1 MGIFQTLF
9 PRSPLSLIGS
19 GILSKK
25 ENVVSV
31 TQGETF
37 QDVPFG
43 NLTKVKG
50 GSNVAYTEGQKDYS
64 TQNYYSNPTGDAVV
78 TVQTKKEANVS
89 PAISQTQ
96 EKPLNISP
104 ALLGTGGS
112 TATGEGSVKSSG
124 SPILTYALIGAGVI
138 AGIYVLKK

>member
-1 MGIFQTLF
+1 MGLFSNLF

-64 TQNYYSNPTGDAVV
+64 TQNYYSNPTGDAQVIIR
-78 TVQTKKEANVS
+78 TKKEANVS
-89 PAISQTQ
+89 PDISQAT
-96 EKPLNISP
+96 EKGFGS
-104 ALLGTGGS
+104 TGA
-112 TATGEGSVKSSG
+112 TATGEGATATETKGLSS
-124 SPILTYALIGAGVI
+124 SILIYALIGAGLL
-138 AGIYVLKK
+138 AGVYILKKK